1 MSANMMKTEI
11 KHNIQDESIRLFF
24 IAASLLLGACS
35 TLPPA
40 FEDARIKDVSYAQVS
55 ADAESYKNQ
64 LVRWGGVVVEV
75 KQEDKNSL
83 MQVLFYPLDS
93 YGRPEIDKP
102 GEGYFLVKSTKTLD
116 PKIFFASREIVV
128 VGVIEGK
135 TEPSAESG
143 RTGLPLLNATALHP
157 WPVAY
162 RDNYYRYCPECYF
175 RQLFW

>member
-1 MSANMMKTEI
+1 MKTES
-11 KHNIQDESIRLFF
+11 KHNILCEFKRLFL

-55 ADAESYKNQ
+55 ADAEPYTNQ
-64 LVRWGGVVVEV
+64 LVRWGGIVVEV
-75 KQEDKNSL
+75 KKEGDDNM
-83 MQVLFYPLDS
+83 MQVLSYPLDS
-93 YGRPEIDKP
+93 YGRPDIDKP
-102 GEGYFLVKSTKTLD
+102 SEGYFLVKSTKKLD

-143 RTGLPLLNATALHP
+143 RTGLPLLNATAIHP
-157 WPVAY
+157 WPIAY
-162 RDNYYRYCPECYF
+162 RDNYYRYCPDCYF

>member
-1 MSANMMKTEI
+1 MKTEN
-11 KHNIQDESIRLFF
+11 KHNILGESIRLFL

-40 FEDARIKDVSYAQVS
+40 FEDARIKDISYAQVS
-55 ADAESYKNQ
+55 ADAQHYKNT

-75 KQEDKNSL
+75 KKENKDNR
-83 MQVLFYPLDS
+83 MQVLYYPLDY
-93 YGRPEIDKP
+93 YGRPDIDKP
-102 GEGYFLVKSTKTLD
+102 SEGYFLVKSDKTLD
-116 PKIFFASREIVV
+116 PKIFFASREVVV

-135 TEPSAESG
+135 TEPTAESG
-143 RTGLPLLNATALHP
+143 LTGLPIVISATAVHP

-162 RDNYYRYCPECYF
+162 RENYYRYCPSCYF